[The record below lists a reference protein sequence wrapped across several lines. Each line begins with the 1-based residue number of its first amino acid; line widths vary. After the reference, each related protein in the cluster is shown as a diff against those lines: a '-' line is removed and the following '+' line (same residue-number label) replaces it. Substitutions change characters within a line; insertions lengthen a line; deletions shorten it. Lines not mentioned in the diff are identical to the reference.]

1 MLRNPFFYHTQ
12 VGGAMEF
19 KITDNFW
26 MGAGVNYEYNPVRRK
41 MEPQFLVYPV
51 FKSGRFKIGMWGR
64 RYFRLKH
71 SYMATA

>member
-1 MLRNPFFYHTQ
+1 
-12 VGGAMEF
+12 MEF

-51 FKSGRFKIGMWGR
+51 FKSGRFKIGM
-64 RYFRLKH
+64 
-71 SYMATA
+71 